1 MDFHLLLNFLKPY
14 MQKNY
19 LTYSQIP
26 LLIIMVILVYAHT
39 VDVPFYL
46 DDFSSIQENP
56 VIYNWQGSLS
66 EIINYTRSRPIGYL
80 TFAANYQI
88 HQFQVHGYHIVNIII
103 HILAGIAVWGLA
115 RGLVHAPTVDTLL
128 SAETKLWLPLI
139 VSLLFLLH
147 PLQTQAVTYIVQRL
161 ASLAALFYLT
171 AMACYIQA
179 RLTEHFIWIIGC
191 ILAIILAFL
200 TKENTFTLPFALIL
214 VELIFFSTDRKT
226 LLVITGV
233 VVFSSMVLSWLAL
246 AWILNKNPFYI
257 YELIT
262 DIQAFFAKTASVSEK
277 TYALTQLNTFWT
289 YLRLFFIP
297 IGLHIDYD
305 YPLNHSLGEI
315 RPILALMGHLL
326 LLGGTF
332 YILRKWVEIK
342 ENKQY
347 TSLIF
352 LPFLVF
358 GILFYY
364 LAHAVESSV
373 IPINDVIFEHRTYL
387 PNFGISLAV
396 GGLIVYL
403 MQNHQK
409 YKIYLW
415 TGIVILLCS
424 LSAMTWY
431 RNQLWRDPIALWSQ
445 NVQYAPEKQRA
456 WIILGK
462 HYIQA
467 DEPTKGLE
475 ALEKAIVRRKNPDGS
490 LSITMTTETLLNM
503 VVALRRL
510 NRLEEALEKIKQ
522 ALQTPLRPFDKAKFL
537 VNQGNIFYEQQQYTQ
552 AEAAYRQALEA
563 YPQNLN
569 ARLNLANVL
578 FGLGDIGEAEIFY
591 REILAIDPNN
601 AVAQQNLNKVLDY
614 KKQLFQ

>member
-14 MQKNY
+14 MQKND

-56 VIYNWQGSLS
+56 VIYNWQGTLG
-66 EIINYTRSRPIGYL
+66 EIVNYARLRPVGYL
-80 TFAANYQI
+80 TFVANYQI
-88 HQFQVHGYHIVNIII
+88 HQFQVNGYHIINIFI
-103 HILAGIAVWGLA
+103 HFLAGLAVWGLV
-115 RGLVHAPTVDTLL
+115 RGLVRTPTLNTQL
-128 SAETKLWLPLI
+128 SAEAKLWLPLI

-171 AMACYIQA
+171 AMACYVQA
-179 RLTEHFIWIIGC
+179 RLTKHFIWIIGC

-200 TKENTFTLPFALIL
+200 TKENTFTLPFAFIL
-214 VELIFFSTDRKT
+214 MELIFFQTDKKT
-226 LLVITGV
+226 LLTITGV
-233 VVFSSMVLSWLAL
+233 TTLGSMIVGWLAL
-246 AWILNKNPFYI
+246 AWILHTNPFNI
-257 YELIT
+257 PELIT
-262 DIQAFFAKTASVSEK
+262 AIQAFFAKTASVSTK

-289 YLRLFFIP
+289 YIRLFFIP
-297 IGLHIDYD
+297 IGLHIDYA

-315 RPILALMGHLL
+315 RPILALAGHLL
-326 LLGGTF
+326 LFGGTF
-332 YILRKWVEIK
+332 YILRKWLSIK
-342 ENKQY
+342 ENKQK
-347 TSLIF
+347 TRLIF
-352 LPFLVF
+352 IPFLSF

-373 IPINDVIFEHRTYL
+373 IPISDVIFEHRTYL
-387 PNFGISLAV
+387 PNFGFSLAV
-396 GGLIVYL
+396 GGIIVYL
-403 MQNHQK
+403 MQNQH

-415 TGIVILLCS
+415 TAVVILISS
-424 LSAMTWY
+424 LSIMTWY

-445 NVQYAPEKQRA
+445 NVKYAPEKQRA

-510 NRLEEALEKIKQ
+510 NRLDEALEKINQ

-537 VNQGNIFYEQQQYTQ
+537 VNQGNIFYEQQKYTQ
-552 AEAAYRQALEA
+552 AEAAYRQALEI

-601 AVAQQNLNKVLDY
+601 AIAQQNLNKVLDY